1 MRTARNVGFT
11 LIELLI
17 GLAIAALLV
26 MLAMPGYSVWIADAQ
41 IRSAAESIAS
51 GLRYA
56 QGQALARN
64 TTIEFVL
71 DPTVGT
77 GGWTAQ
83 QIDRVTCAVVGT
95 PLQLATF
102 QEGAN
107 LAAFTPLAAGATK
120 VQFSSLGVFEAPC
133 DGSAQLTEVRITSA
147 TGVVG
152 ARRLN
157 VLVGGGVSGV
167 AGQATRTGIKICD
180 PQANIKFGNNDPKAC
195 PI

>member
-1 MRTARNVGFT
+1 MNTARRHGFT

-26 MLAMPGYSVWIADAQ
+26 MLALPGYSVWIADAQ
-41 IRSAAESIAS
+41 IRNAAESIAS

-64 TTIEFVL
+64 STIEFVL

-77 GGWTAQ
+77 GGWRAQ
-83 QIDRVTCAVVGT
+83 QIDRVTCAVVGA

-107 LAAFTPLAAGATK
+107 LAAFTILAAGATK
-120 VQFSSLGVFEAPC
+120 VQFSSLGAMEAPC
-133 DGSAQLTEVRITSA
+133 DASAQLVQVQIASA
-147 TGVVG
+147 AGVAG
-152 ARRLN
+152 ARNLI
-157 VLVGGGVSGV
+157 VLVGGGASGV

-180 PQANIKFGNNDPKAC
+180 PKWPATDPKGC
-195 PI
+195 PT